1 MFSLRQAADC
11 LARTHLPDPI
21 GLVLLKSFPQGEEYS
36 VVISSAISGLPHPPL
51 WFKNSSGSNRL
62 LRFGQNK
69 KKKKGKISP
78 CHGDQW
84 STDPNVSVSLPS
96 KCHRPRIITELRNTE
111 GWCASTLWC
120 QEQDVIS
127 CNLNQM
133 VEEIYWRCGSAQDGC
148 VIILQ

>member
-51 WFKNSSGSNRL
+51 RFKNSSGSNRL

-69 KKKKGKISP
+69 KQPVIYRPKCIRLPPIKVSQAETHNRAQEHGGMVHISVDVMGAG
-78 CHGDQW
+78 CDQLRSEADGRGDLLEMW
-84 STDPNVSVSLPS
+84 FSSRRLCDN
-96 KCHRPRIITELRNTE
+96 
-111 GWCASTLWC
+111 
-120 QEQDVIS
+120 
-127 CNLNQM
+127 
-133 VEEIYWRCGSAQDGC
+133 SAVTSEKLGGGT
-148 VIILQ
+148 

>member
-51 WFKNSSGSNRL
+51 RFKNSSGSNRL

-69 KKKKGKISP
+69 EKRKISP
-78 CHGDQW
+78 CRSNQW
-84 STDPNVSVSLPS
+84 STDPNVSISLPS
-96 KCHRPRIITELRNTE
+96 KCHRPRLITEHRNRE

-120 QEQDVIS
+120 QEQNVIS
-127 CNLNQM
+127 CDVNQM
-133 VEEIYWRCGSAQDGC
+133 VEEIYWRCGSAQDGS
-148 VIILQ
+148 VITLQ